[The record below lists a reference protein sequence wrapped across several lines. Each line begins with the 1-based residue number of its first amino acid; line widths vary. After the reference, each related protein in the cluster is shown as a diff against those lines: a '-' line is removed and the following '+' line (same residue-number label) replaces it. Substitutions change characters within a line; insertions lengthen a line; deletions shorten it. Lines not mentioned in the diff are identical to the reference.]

1 MKSSPSSIGYRH
13 LIQKTLSPRKE
24 VHNDPEANPHG
35 YVRTIPLATIS
46 LTATEVPGN
55 IAELLST
62 KERAHLEKSII
73 FPARNEAERQKQEQE
88 ARERDPVWR
97 VHEAIA
103 WLEQAA
109 KRVQQRPVD
118 RQLLARL
125 HETVAELGP
134 AVVENVDPL
143 DAAIASVRVAISAVE
158 QDAYGRNQ
166 GLVRKDTLPAKKWT
180 ELRGLVLENPSS
192 LVAALQDAGWVVK
205 RERGSR

>member
-1 MKSSPSSIGYRH
+1 MRQQYV
-13 LIQKTLSPRKE
+13 RKGAQG
-24 VHNDPEANPHG
+24 NQHG
-35 YVRTIPLATIS
+35 YVRTVPLATIS
-46 LTATEVPGN
+46 LSATEVPSD
-55 IAELLST
+55 IAELLSP

-88 ARERDPVWR
+88 ARERDPGWR
-97 VHEAIA
+97 IHEAID

-143 DAAIASVRVAISAVE
+143 DAVIASVRAAISAVE
-158 QDAYGRNQ
+158 QGAYGRNQ
-166 GLVRKDTLPAKKWT
+166 GLVRKDALPAKKWT

-205 RERGSR
+205 RERGSRQI

>member
-1 MKSSPSSIGYRH
+1 MSIILRRNKHTVRIMRQQYV
-13 LIQKTLSPRKE
+13 RKG
-24 VHNDPEANPHG
+24 VQDNQHG

-46 LTATEVPGN
+46 LSATEVPID
-55 IAELLST
+55 IAELLSP

-88 ARERDPVWR
+88 ARERDPGWR
-97 VHEAIA
+97 IHEAID

-118 RQLLARL
+118 RSLLARL

-134 AVVENVDPL
+134 AVGQKADPL
-143 DAAIASVRVAISAVE
+143 DAASASVRAAISAVE
-158 QDAYGRNQ
+158 QGAYGRNQ
-166 GLVRKDTLPAKKWT
+166 GPVRKDALPAKKWA
-180 ELRGLVLENPSS
+180 ELRGLLLESPTS